1 MVVVDLCS
9 LLAGAMAACSLADQ
23 GADCIKVEARDGTVI
38 YPERD
43 SNDSKT
49 NEPLCLAPRT
59 DSQ

>member
-49 NEPLCLAPRT
+49 NVPILKEW
-59 DSQ
+59 